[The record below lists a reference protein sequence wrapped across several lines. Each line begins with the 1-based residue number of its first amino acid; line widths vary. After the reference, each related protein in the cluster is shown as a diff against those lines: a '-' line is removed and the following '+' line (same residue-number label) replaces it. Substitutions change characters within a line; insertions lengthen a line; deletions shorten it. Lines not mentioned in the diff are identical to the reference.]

1 MIKKL
6 ILILIFTLC
15 ISGSVFAYP
24 TQKITPEISSGMK
37 QYRAGNYTGCIET
50 LLNYT
55 EKHKNEENQIV
66 AYYLGMAYTQAGQRD
81 EAIKYYELTTKIFP
95 NNELAKYAKKGI
107 ACVNGDE
114 SICNPKPVVKVETE
128 NKTELDKFVKA
139 PYGNGLSSDLTKEL
153 ERRRLEALR
162 KKINSD
168 VEINRYE
175 FKDFRDFSKKTSM
188 KEDGLLIASSKP
200 SDAEVLKAIRVLND
214 AGLNNIAGQAEAS
227 MNARKNE
234 SINNTNTKDENTAT
248 EVQYQNKPDLTADE
262 YQRKIQKE
270 MMQAQI
276 ESMAQPNIN
285 ALFGNSNNNNGYNN
299 NNNMMNMLPF
309 LMMSQS
315 QQNNANGN
323 GTVDAR
329 QQAAAQEMMQA
340 IMLNQM
346 MPNFNFGSSN
356 NGGF

>member
-6 ILILIFTLC
+6 ISILIITFC
-15 ISGSVFAYP
+15 FSGNVFAYS
-24 TQKITPEISSGMK
+24 TQKITPEISTGMK

-50 LLNYT
+50 LLNYAD
-55 EKHKNEENQIV
+55 KHKNEENQIV
-66 AYYLGMAYTQAGQRD
+66 TYYLGMAYTQAGQRD
-81 EAIKYYELTTKIFP
+81 EALKYYEQTKKIFP
-95 NNELAKYAKKGI
+95 DNTLAKYAEKGI

-114 SICNPKPVVKVETE
+114 SVCNPKPVVKVETE
-128 NKTELDKFVKA
+128 NKTELDKFVKQ

-153 ERRRLEALR
+153 ERRRIEALR

-175 FKDFRDFSKKTSM
+175 FKDFRDFSKKTSL
-188 KEDGLLIASSKP
+188 KLDNLLIASSKP

-227 MNARKNE
+227 MNAKKNE
-234 SINNTNTKDENTAT
+234 NINTVNVKNENSTDE
-248 EVQYQNKPDLTADE
+248 VKYQNKPDLTADE
-262 YQRKIQKE
+262 YQKQIQKE
-270 MMQAQI
+270 MIQAQI

-285 ALFGNSNNNNGYNN
+285 ALFGNNNNNNGYNN

-309 LMMSQS
+309 MMMSQ
-315 QQNNANGN
+315 QQNNPN
-323 GTVDAR
+323 GTADAR
-329 QQAAAQEMMQA
+329 QQAATQEMMQA

-356 NGGF
+356 NSGF